1 MNSNLKSIADSGSPY
16 VRYEFRDEY
25 PLSPSGQSLGGSLDR
40 GAIVLPMPGGLEYAN
55 GANYEESSDMLR
67 TLTGVMSGT
76 VENVNKALRDVA
88 GETGTIAKLK
98 KIGSALTD
106 SANLQ
111 KAGQEGLKYL
121 KHQSNL
127 FGMTSQRTQALN
139 DYSEHF
145 FKGVPFRSF
154 NFTHSLVP
162 ESSEDSLYIGTI
174 IRTFR
179 YALAPQKQTGGA
191 WFSRPWIVQPCFY
204 YSSDKENRYI
214 PKLEWCVIKNFTTNY
229 SPQEPYHQHREGAPT
244 KIDITIEL
252 EEMIP
257 ITRDEVT
264 NPGSGELP
272 NRKTIDIRKKSGAW
286 QIME

>member
-1 MNSNLKSIADSGSPY
+1 MYRSFQNIDRSNSPY
-16 VRYEFRDEY
+16 VRYEFRDQY
-25 PLSPSGQSLGGSLDR
+25 PMKPDGTANGLPRDK
-40 GAIVLPMPGGLEYAN
+40 GAIALPMPGGLEYAN

-76 VENVNKALRDVA
+76 VKNVNEALRDVA

-162 ESSEDSLYIGTI
+162 EQEIDSYNIRKI
-174 IRTFR
+174 IQYFR
-179 YALAPQKQTGGA
+179 HALAPQKQTGGA
-191 WFSRPWIVQPCFY
+191 WFNRPWIVQPCFY
-204 YSSDKENRYI
+204 YSSDKENEYI

-229 SPQEPYHQHREGAPT
+229 SPQEPYHQHSGGAPT

-252 EEMIP
+252 EEMLP
-257 ITRDEVT
+257 ITRHEVR
-264 NPGSGELP
+264 NPGEGVVP
-272 NRKTIDIRKKSGAW
+272 KRKTIDIGKNSSGAW
-286 QIME
+286 EIK